1 MNKTVLVLAV
11 TGALITWST
20 HSIAAKPEW
29 AGKGKPDLEEVK
41 TLAEAKKVEGEID
54 DREKQLD
61 SMIEEK
67 NKKAEQE
74 RKEEGKGSEKGQQQ
88 REENSKKWWN
98 FWE

>member
-41 TLAEAKKVEGEID
+41 TLVEAKKVEGEID

-61 SMIEEK
+61 SMIEDK
-67 NKKAEQE
+67 NKKA
-74 RKEEGKGSEKGQQQ
+74 
-88 REENSKKWWN
+88 KKVRTKKISRN
-98 FWE
+98 

>member
-41 TLAEAKKVEGEID
+41 TLAEFRGCVKLTLEVLENNDRAKKAYENFGFAPYELGDVG
-54 DREKQLD
+54 Q
-61 SMIEEK
+61 
-67 NKKAEQE
+67 AE
-74 RKEEGKGSEKGQQQ
+74 
-88 REENSKKWWN
+88 
-98 FWE
+98 FWEMYLNKDKA